1 MICSARAPVLASL
14 VLAATG
20 AAAAAPA
27 RQVLQFDVTGANR
40 LQADGWKP
48 YEQGFAREGD
58 AFVCDNGADAKARRG
73 AAQTVTLDQK
83 EPRPIV
89 ASAWSRAEGVGGS
102 RDADYSVYLDLQFVD
117 GAPLWGQIAAFDAGS
132 HDWERR
138 EVRIV
143 PERPVKRVSVY
154 LLLRGR
160 AGKAW
165 FRGAELREVEVPK
178 GAAVFDGVPVAAG
191 GEGGTGFLV
200 RDVAAGSDFVRIAP
214 GGRALGLSLE
224 ERTETKGRATVHRVR
239 LSDTAGVERA
249 VTLVWTM
256 RVPAGAWRWLADPR
270 REEPA
275 RAPRDYADCV
285 KTAAGVD
292 GRLGRW
298 PLAAVAR
305 GAEGRAVAVD
315 LGLPAVF
322 RTGFSAAFDELYV
335 AYDLGFVPGRAA
347 AEVAFFE
354 MPFDAAWGH
363 RGAIAAYH
371 GAVPEAFRCRTP
383 RQGLWMPFEKISTVE
398 GWTDFGFVFKEG
410 DNEVPWDDAHDIL
423 TFRYTEPMTWWMKM
437 AKGIPRTVDAAL
449 AEARRLAEKGD
460 RSAQALLSSGFHDAK
475 GRSAVRLLDTP
486 WCDGAVW
493 SMNSSPGVPG
503 AVTDF
508 LLKWNPALRDRLYPE
523 GRKDGL
529 DGEYV
534 DSSEGY
540 VTDEL
545 DFRRDHFAGA
555 GAPLTFDAESRKPCL
570 YRGLVAWEYVRGIE
584 RDVHARGRL
593 MMANGTPHGL
603 CWLAPLLDV
612 MGTETDWNRGKTW
625 QPMPD
630 RELIW
635 RRALCGPK
643 PYCFL
648 MNTVFDD
655 FPPALVEKYMKRSLA
670 YGMFPGFFSHNAAE
684 GHYFSR
690 KDLYNRDRALFKKYV
705 PLCRRV
711 AEAGWQPVT
720 LARVDDPK
728 VYVERWGRAY
738 LTVFNDSAE
747 KKTVTITLDGLSPAG
762 TSDLV
767 SGIPVVWQSGRATV
781 MLGGEDVAV
790 LEVSE

>member
-1 MICSARAPVLASL
+1 MIRC
-14 VLAATG
+14 ATI
-20 AAAAAPA
+20 AAAFVLVAAAGAGAAPA
-27 RQVLQFDVTGANR
+27 RQVLKFDATGANR

-48 YEQGFAREGD
+48 YEQGFTKDGE
-58 AFVCDNGADAKARRG
+58 AFVCDNAGDAKARRG
-73 AAQTVTLDQK
+73 VSQTVTLDQK

-102 RDADYSVYLDLQFVD
+102 RDADYSVYLDLQFAD

-143 PERPVKRVSVY
+143 PERPVKRVSFY
-154 LLLRGR
+154 LLLRGH

-178 GAAVFDGVPVAAG
+178 GAAVFDGVPVVAG
-191 GEGGTGFLV
+191 GEGGTGLWV
-200 RDVAAGSDFVRIAP
+200 RDVAAGSDFVRVE
-214 GGRALGLSLE
+214 GGRALGLSIE
-224 ERTETKGRATVHRVR
+224 AKAEARGRATFHSVR
-239 LSDTAGVERA
+239 ISDTTGTDRA
-249 VTLVWTM
+249 VTLAWSS
-256 RVPAGAWRWLADPR
+256 RVPAGAWRWLIDPR

-275 RAPRDYADCV
+275 QSPRDYADCV
-285 KTAAGVD
+285 RYTAGVD

-305 GAEGRAVAVD
+305 GTEGRAVAVD
-315 LGLPAVF
+315 LDRPAYF
-322 RTGFSAAFDELYV
+322 RTGFSAAFNELYV
-335 AYDLGFVPGRAA
+335 AYDLGFAPERRA
-347 AEVAFFE
+347 AEVAFCE
-354 MPFDAAWGH
+354 MPFDASWGF
-363 RGAIAAYH
+363 RGAVAALH
-371 GAVPEAFRCRTP
+371 EAFPESFRSRTP
-383 RQGLWMPFEKISTVE
+383 RQGLWMPFEKISAVE
-398 GWTDFGFVFKEG
+398 GWEDFGFVFKEG
-410 DNEVPWDDAHDIL
+410 DNEVPWDDAHGIV

-437 AKGIPRTVDAAL
+437 AKGMPRTVDAAL

-460 RSAQALLSSGFHDAK
+460 KGAQALLTSGFHDER
-475 GRSAVRLLDTP
+475 GRFAARLLDTP

-493 SMNSSPGVPG
+493 SMSSSPGVPG
-503 AVTDF
+503 DVTDF
-508 LLKWNPALRDRLYPE
+508 KIKWNPELCEKLYGPKRF
-523 GRKDGL
+523 GDL

-555 GAPLTFDAESRKPCL
+555 GAPLTFATESRKPCVF
-570 YRGLVAWEYVRGIE
+570 RGLVAWDYVRGIAT
-584 RDVHARGRL
+584 DVHGRGRL

-603 CWLAPLLDV
+603 CWLAPMLDV
-612 MGTETDWNRGKTW
+612 MGTETDWNRGKKW

-630 RELIW
+630 REMIW

-655 FPPALVEKYMKRSLA
+655 FPPVLVEKYMKRSLA
-670 YGMFPGFFSHNAAE
+670 HGMFPGFFSHNAAE

-690 KDLYNRDRALFKKYV
+690 KALYNRDRPLFRKYV
-705 PLCRRV
+705 PLCRKV

-720 LARVDDPK
+720 LARSDDPK

-747 KKTVTITLDGLSPAG
+747 RKTATIVLEGLAPAG
-762 TSDLV
+762 TTDLV
-767 SGIPVVWQSGRATV
+767 SGVPVAWEGGRAKLT
-781 MLGGEDVAV
+781 LEPEDVAV
-790 LEVSE
+790 LEVR